1 MFPVFPEVLNLP
13 SIPNFDLEDAV
24 AARLAFKTE
33 SGVFSTNPA
42 PNNAVGILKTTF
54 FAFS

>member
-13 SIPNFDLEDAV
+13 FIARFDLEDAV
-24 AARLAFKTE
+24 AARLAFSTA
-33 SGVFSTNPA
+33 SGVFSTKPN
-42 PNNAVGILKTTF
+42 PNNGVGILKTTF